1 MTRRT
6 SARRRSLTAS
16 IGALLCLAAI
26 ALTAGP
32 ASAVSYQRI
41 SGAGSSWAGNAVL
54 QWQADVKNQGVTVD
68 YNPNGS
74 SQGRKDFAAQVG
86 TDFTVS
92 EIPYR
97 GDTADPRDT
106 SYPEFGFSQMPMVAG
121 GTSFM
126 YNLPVNGSR
135 YTELKLSQEAAAG
148 IFSGQILRWNDP
160 AIAADNPGV
169 NLPDAPIT
177 VVVRSD
183 GSGATAQFTLW
194 MLRQFP
200 AAYQALCSASG
211 ACDGA
216 HATSYFPAANLP
228 NFVPQSGSVGVTTYT
243 QNTEYTINYDEYSY
257 AQQVGYPVA
266 QLKNAAG
273 FYTVPSEGAVAV
285 ALIQARI
292 NTDQNDPNY
301 LSQDLSAVYQYGDPR
316 SYALSAYSYFFVPT
330 QTTAGFDT
338 AKGATLGFFTQ
349 YSLCEGQ
356 RKMGPLGYSPLP
368 MNLVLAAL
376 EEVRK
381 IPGIDAETVAKLDAV
396 KNSTLDA
403 NGGNPCN
410 NPTFQP
416 GDDPS
421 HNVLVDT
428 APFPAGCD
436 EACQAPWRLAGS
448 GVAASGP
455 TFEAG
460 SGEAA
465 APAASDPTAAT
476 GGAPAA
482 AAPAAQGAAAG
493 SAPVCDA
500 DTGVCSG
507 SVGSSTGSTV
517 AGLAVT
523 PVSTVLPG
531 QQGWAGPQTLM
542 LLAAGLGAA
551 LLLGPPLVSRLA
563 GRRGS
568 TSGRR

>member
-1 MTRRT
+1 MTRRPP
-6 SARRRSLTAS
+6 ARRRSITAS
-16 IGALLCLAAI
+16 IGALLVLGAV
-26 ALTAGP
+26 ALSAGP
-32 ASAVSYQRI
+32 ASAASYQRI

-74 SQGRKDFAAQVG
+74 SQGRKDFAAQVS

-106 SYPEFGFSQMPMVAG
+106 SYPDFGFSQMPMVAG

-126 YNLPVNGSR
+126 YNLPVNGQR
-135 YTELKLSQEAAAG
+135 FTELKLSQQAAAG
-148 IFSGQILRWNDP
+148 IFSGQILKWNDP
-160 AIAADNPGV
+160 LIAADNPGV
-169 NLPDAPIT
+169 NLPEAPIT

-200 AAYQALCSASG
+200 DSYRALCSASG
-211 ACDGA
+211 ACDGQ
-216 HATSYFPAANLP
+216 HATSYFPAANLA
-228 NFVPQSGSVGVTTYT
+228 NVVPQSGSVGVTTYT
-243 QNTEYTINYDEYSY
+243 QNTPYTINYDEYSY

-285 ALIQARI
+285 ALIKAAI
-292 NTDQNDPNY
+292 NNNASDPNY
-301 LSQDLSAVYQYGDPR
+301 LSQDLSAVYQYQDPR
-316 SYALSAYSYFFVPT
+316 AYALSAYSYFFVPT
-330 QTTAGFDT
+330 QTTASFDA

-381 IPGIDAETVAKLDAV
+381 IPGIDADTLAKLDAV

-403 NGGNPCN
+403 AGGNPCN

-421 HNVLVDT
+421 HNLLVDT

-436 EACQAPWRLAGS
+436 DACQAPWRQKGA

-455 TFEAG
+455 SFT
-460 SGEAA
+460 
-465 APAASDPTAAT
+465 APETN
-476 GGAPAA
+476 GAPAA
-482 AAPAAQGAAAG
+482 AAAPTDTTSGTTTATTTTTDQTTPVAAAVT
-493 SAPVCDA
+493 ACDA
-500 DTGVCSG
+500 DTGTCAG
-507 SVGSSTGSTV
+507 TSTAATTTA

-542 LLAAGLGAA
+542 VLAALFGA
-551 LLLGPPLVSRLA
+551 LLLVGPPLVSRFLGRSTA
-563 GRRGS
+563 GRR
-568 TSGRR
+568 